1 MLESTTTIMMPSKS
15 TREGPPSVSWT
26 NKTGYVRMA
35 NVEVLLPS
43 LMKKISLVMR
53 ATPGGAKLG

>member
-1 MLESTTTIMMPSKS
+1 MMPSKS

-35 NVEVLLPS
+35 SGEDLLPS
-43 LMKKISLVMR
+43 LMTKISLVMR